1 MRHCPGEG
9 QGGEEPNGTREAR
22 QLQSKV
28 HQQTQDLPG
37 VGEEKKV
44 LLVNFKHR
52 VNGHI
57 SRRGGGGRAGHFGDN
72 AESIG
77 GLNGSFFPAE
87 DGRNRGGFCSATSAL
102 RGA

>member
-37 VGEEKKV
+37 VGEEVKV
-44 LLVNFKHR
+44 LLVNCKHT
-52 VNGHI
+52 VNGYI
-57 SRRGGGGRAGHFGDN
+57 SPMERGGGGGISVTMQRLTVA
-72 AESIG
+72 
-77 GLNGSFFPAE
+77 
-87 DGRNRGGFCSATSAL
+87 
-102 RGA
+102 